1 VSNSFMKILRAIRSM
16 DPQGGGVASSVQA
29 MSIALKNHGHK
40 VEIVSLD
47 SPTAPWVINAP
58 ILIHALGPVQTSY
71 GYTSK
76 YVPWLKQ
83 HVQEYDAVIIE
94 GLWQYHSF
102 GAWRALRHSHIP
114 YWVFSHGMLG
124 FWFKQQ
130 HPLKHLKKWLYWP
143 WAEYQVLRDAKAVFF
158 TCEEERLSAR
168 KSFWL
173 YQCNEKVIN
182 LGTSIPLEATKS
194 SAKFLEKFPQ
204 LQNKRLL
211 LFLGRIHP
219 IKGCDLLIQAFASVA
234 KQEPNLPL
242 HLVLAGPDPRNW
254 QTKLKQMVAQLAI
267 NHQVTWTGLLDN
279 QLKWGALSSSEVLIL
294 PSHHENFG
302 MVVAEA
308 MACRKPVLI
317 SNQVGIW
324 REIEQDNA
332 GIVAPDTLEGTIQ
345 LLKQW
350 LAIDSSEQVNMGKN
364 AHTSF
369 LNRFEINKVADNF
382 LAVMKLE
389 DENRFLSTTSIIT

>member
-1 VSNSFMKILRAIRSM
+1 MKILRAIRSM

-29 MSIALKNHGHK
+29 MSIALKNCGHE

-47 SPTAPWVINAP
+47 SPTASWVINCP

-76 YVPWLKQ
+76 YVPWLRQ

-114 YWVFSHGMLG
+114 YSVFSHGMLG

-130 HPLKHLKKWLYWP
+130 YPLKHLKKWLYWP
-143 WAEYQVLRDAKAVFF
+143 WAEYRVLRDAKAVFF

-173 YQCNEKVIN
+173 YQCHEKVIN
-182 LGTSIPLEATKS
+182 LGTSIPLEITKLS
-194 SAKFLEKFPQ
+194 TKFLEKFPQ

-219 IKGCDLLIQAFASVA
+219 IKGCDLLIKAFAQIA

-242 HLVLAGPDPRNW
+242 HLVLAGPDSKNW
-254 QTKLKQMVAQLAI
+254 QAKLEQMITQLAI
-267 NHQVTWTGLLDN
+267 SHQVTWTGLLDN
-279 QLKWGALSSSEVLIL
+279 QRKWGALSSSEALIL

-308 MACRKPVLI
+308 MACSKPVLI

-332 GIVAPDTLEGTIQ
+332 GIVAADTLEGTTQ
-345 LLKQW
+345 LLTKW
-350 LAIDSSEQVNMGKN
+350 LAMDSSERINMGKN
-364 AHTSF
+364 AYRSF
-369 LNRFEINKVADNF
+369 LNRFEINQVANN
-382 LAVMKLE
+382 LL
-389 DENRFLSTTSIIT
+389 TTVNPNSLDIYRYRNIP

>member
-1 VSNSFMKILRAIRSM
+1 MKILRAIRSM

-29 MSIALKNHGHK
+29 MSIALKNCGHE

-47 SPTAPWVINAP
+47 SPTAPWVINCP

-83 HVQEYDAVIIE
+83 HIQEYDAVIVE

-114 YWVFSHGMLG
+114 YFVFSHGMLG

-130 HPLKHLKKWLYWP
+130 YPFKHLKKWLYWF
-143 WAEYQVLRDAKAVFF
+143 WAEYQVLRDARAVFF

-173 YQCNEKVIN
+173 YQCHEKIIN
-182 LGTSIPLEATKS
+182 LGTSISLPEATQQQFRFFKI
-194 SAKFLEKFPQ
+194 FPQ
-204 LQNKRLL
+204 LQNKRFL

-219 IKGCDLLIQAFASVA
+219 IKGCDLLIQALATVA
-234 KQEPNLPL
+234 KQEKQNLPL
-242 HLVLAGPDPRNW
+242 HLVIAGPDSSNW
-254 QTKLKQMVAQLAI
+254 QAKLEKMVTQLAI
-267 NHQVTWTGLLDN
+267 THQVTWTGLLDN
-279 QLKWGALSSSEVLIL
+279 QLKLGALYSSEALIL

-308 MACRKPVLI
+308 MACSKPVLI
-317 SNQVGIW
+317 SDQVGIW

-332 GIVAPDTLEGTIQ
+332 GIVAPDTLEGTTQ
-345 LLKQW
+345 LLKEW
-350 LAIDSSEQVNMGKN
+350 LAMDSSERISMGKN
-364 AHTSF
+364 AYQSF
-369 LNRFEINKVADNF
+369 LNRFEINKVTKS
-382 LAVMKLE
+382 LVETIK
-389 DENRFLSTTSIIT
+389 